1 MWSIDDHHHRQQP
14 SATIIGLA
22 SSTARFLRDYTI
34 YRRPTRVTDSLPKR
48 PAGKRRGRWKKEDAS
63 FLVFP
68 GDITDWPSQ
77 LWLCLKG
84 PAEPA
89 IKLCNKSRKK
99 GRQEAERYTW
109 NINGHLDLPFTENK
123 NVKGKK
129 NIIWIIKREKKK
141 SSACRTWSGG

>member
-1 MWSIDDHHHRQQP
+1 MQ
-14 SATIIGLA
+14 SAW
-22 SSTARFLRDYTI
+22 TAH
-34 YRRPTRVTDSLPKR
+34 LPFHVARCK
-48 PAGKRRGRWKKEDAS
+48 GKEEEDEKKEDAS

-99 GRQEAERYTW
+99 GRQEAERYT
-109 NINGHLDLPFTENK
+109 
-123 NVKGKK
+123 
-129 NIIWIIKREKKK
+129 
-141 SSACRTWSGG
+141 